1 MRNEKRLTKRV
12 LDSLKAD
19 DGAYFA
25 WDSDIAGF
33 GARVHPTGRVTFV
46 FQYRSRAGRQRRLG
60 LGTYGVVTVEQ
71 ARQQA
76 KVLAGEVAAG
86 GDPGGQREEQ
96 RKAATFAEFADAYM
110 KDAQNR
116 LGNRAMEEAQRRVEQ
131 ILKPAWGKKKLEA
144 IRPGDVAALHRR
156 LAEKRERDVMAS
168 NAGRSYRRETGGPVT
183 ANRCLALL
191 KVMFNTAEAWGM
203 IPKGSNPAVGLKM
216 LPEKSRER
224 YLTPDELARLADA
237 LNDAQANGTASPWAV
252 GAIKLL
258 MFTGCRRDEI
268 LTLQWSFIDAEGR
281 CLRLPE
287 SKTGAK
293 VVYLN
298 APALEVLTDLA
309 KLREAGNPYVIV
321 GHVAGARLVNLTK
334 PWYRILKAAGLEGL
348 RLHDLRHVYAGM
360 GAALGLGLP
369 VVGKLL
375 GHTQAQTTQRYAN
388 LAPDPVAAAA
398 ERIGEALLEAMDKG
412 RARVVE
418 LNARPAQPGGAREDS
433 GERSLAKRKA

>member
-1 MRNEKRLTKRV
+1 MLGEVARGNDPSAERMKARRTNTLEQFAESYLEYARDRLKPGTWKEYKRLLDQHV
-12 LDSLKAD
+12 LPVLGRKKLPDVGQAD
-19 DGAYFA
+19 VMRLHQRLAVKKPKTVIPANAKKEKGY
-25 WDSDIAGF
+25 
-33 GARVHPTGRVTFV
+33 RKTTGGQFLANRALATIKIV
-46 FQYRSRAGRQRRLG
+46 FHHAERLG
-60 LGTYGVVTVEQ
+60 LIQENPCRHVQ
-71 ARQQA
+71 AF
-76 KVLAGEVAAG
+76 KE
-86 GDPGGQREEQ
+86 
-96 RKAATFAEFADAYM
+96 KA
-110 KDAQNR
+110 
-116 LGNRAMEEAQRRVEQ
+116 RA
-131 ILKPAWGKKKLEA
+131 
-144 IRPGDVAALHRR
+144 
-156 LAEKRERDVMAS
+156 
-168 NAGRSYRRETGGPVT
+168 
-183 ANRCLALL
+183 
-191 KVMFNTAEAWGM
+191 
-203 IPKGSNPAVGLKM
+203 
-216 LPEKSRER
+216 R

-237 LNDAQANGTASPWAV
+237 LNVAQAAGTASPWAV

-298 APALEVLTDLA
+298 TPALEVLTDLA
-309 KLREAGNPYVIV
+309 KLREAGNPFVIV
-321 GHVAGARLVNLTK
+321 GHVAGARMVNLTT

-398 ERIGEALLEAMDKG
+398 ERIGEALLDAMDKG

-418 LNARPAQPGGAREDS
+418 LSAGPGQPGV
-433 GERSLAKRKA
+433 ERAVAKGKV

>member
-12 LDSLKAD
+12 LDSLKAG

-76 KVLAGEVAAG
+76 KVMAGDVAAG
-86 GDPGGQREEQ
+86 GDPGGAREEQ
-96 RKAATFAEFADAYM
+96 HKAATFAEFADAYF
-110 KDAQNR
+110 KNVATR
-116 LGNRAMEEAQRRVEQ
+116 LAPRSIEEDQRRLRLHLLPVF
-131 ILKPAWGKKKLEA
+131 GKRKLA
-144 IRPGDVAALHRR
+144 SITRADIIRLHQR
-156 LAEKRERDVMAS
+156 LAEKKETVCKPKNSETA
-168 NAGRSYRRETGGPVT
+168 YRRVGGGPT
-183 ANRCLALL
+183 NANRCLALL
-191 KVMFNTAEAWGM
+191 SAIFAYAERLEVIQA
-203 IPKGSNPAVGLKM
+203 NPVRNVAPLK
-216 LPEKSRER
+216 EHARER

-268 LTLQWSFIDAEGR
+268 LTLQWAFIDAEGR

-298 APALEVLTDLA
+298 APALEILTDLA
-309 KLREAGNPYVIV
+309 KLREADNPYVIV
-321 GHVAGARLVNLTK
+321 GHIAGARLVNLTK
-334 PWYRILKAAGLEGL
+334 PWYRILKVAGLEGL

-388 LAPDPVAAAA
+388 LVPDPVAAAA

-412 RARVVE
+412 RARVVD
-418 LNARPAQPGGAREDS
+418 LNAMPGQPGGA
-433 GERSLAKRKA
+433 LATAKGK

>member
-1 MRNEKRLTKRV
+1 M
-12 LDSLKAD
+12 
-19 DGAYFA
+19 
-25 WDSDIAGF
+25 F
-33 GARVHPTGRVTFV
+33 GM
-46 FQYRSRAGRQRRLG
+46 
-60 LGTYGVVTVEQ
+60 
-71 ARQQA
+71 
-76 KVLAGEVAAG
+76 
-86 GDPGGQREEQ
+86 
-96 RKAATFAEFADAYM
+96 AE
-110 KDAQNR
+110 R
-116 LGNRAMEEAQRRVEQ
+116 
-131 ILKPAWGKKKLEA
+131 
-144 IRPGDVAALHRR
+144 
-156 LAEKRERDVMAS
+156 
-168 NAGRSYRRETGGPVT
+168 
-183 ANRCLALL
+183 
-191 KVMFNTAEAWGM
+191 WGM
-203 IPKGSNPAVGLKM
+203 LPVGSNPARFVKAFK
-216 LPEKSRER
+216 EHHRER

-237 LNDAQANGTASPWAV
+237 LNAAQASGTASPWAV
-252 GAIKLL
+252 GTIKLL

-298 APALEVLTDLA
+298 APALEVLTGLA

-334 PWYRILKAAGLEGL
+334 PWYRILKAANLEGL

-418 LNARPAQPGGAREDS
+418 LNAGPGPVKGA
-433 GERSLAKRKA
+433 LATAKGK